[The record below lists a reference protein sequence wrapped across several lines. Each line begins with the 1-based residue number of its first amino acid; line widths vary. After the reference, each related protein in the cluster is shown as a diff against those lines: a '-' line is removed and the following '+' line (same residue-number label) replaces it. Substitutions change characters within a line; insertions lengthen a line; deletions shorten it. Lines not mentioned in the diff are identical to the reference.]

1 LGFAQIRFDRGLGD
15 LVRGEGRGEAAM
27 SGVFGRV
34 FRKSK
39 EQSQATALAS
49 LDKLNEVKQ
58 IG

>member
-1 LGFAQIRFDRGLGD
+1 M
-15 LVRGEGRGEAAM
+15 VRGEGRGRGEAAM

-34 FRKSK
+34 FGKSK

>member
-1 LGFAQIRFDRGLGD
+1 
-15 LVRGEGRGEAAM
+15 M

-34 FRKSK
+34 FGKSK